1 MQPRLGIGRDEDTEM
16 FRGRRGSYE
25 PHSALA
31 LLMPIETQY
40 VFGAAETPDWSAP
53 RSASILNLDHVPI
66 GIGEV
71 RVGKSTPV
79 STPHDQ
85 PSAKCC
91 DGGDGTFVCLH
102 TG

>member
-1 MQPRLGIGRDEDTEM
+1 
-16 FRGRRGSYE
+16 

-79 STPHDQ
+79 ITPHDQ

-91 DGGDGTFVCLH
+91 EGGDGTFVCLP
-102 TG
+102 TGSHIAAMRRSVLYANLGSLTRPHL